1 VARVCHRIPHEQ
13 RSKCGIFAQNYGEA
27 GAIDFF
33 AKKYDLP
40 RAISGHNNYW
50 LWGPREYTGEIMIM
64 IGKGE

>member
-1 VARVCHRIPHEQ
+1 MVKQ
-13 RSKCGIFAQNYGEA
+13 GRSISLL
-27 GAIDFF
+27 
-33 AKKYDLP
+33 KKYDLP